1 MDCFRVFPRL
11 AAVALLLAAP
21 PAPLFAEEARGPADP
36 IAKTL
41 PAHAEVTLRG
51 AVERAW
57 ARQPSARAEPAR
69 SEEFAAKREAAQ
81 ALFPEP
87 PSFSVSNRDDR
98 FHRDNG
104 AREWEAEIALPLWL
118 PGEKARQTSIVD
130 AERDQYHTGL
140 TAAKLK
146 IAGEVRDAYWQVRLA
161 ENELALARRKAE
173 EGAALAAD
181 VERRVKAGDLA
192 RVDLNQ
198 AQAAERLA
206 RAALTEAEIKAFK
219 ARQAFEVLTS
229 ASALPAA
236 EESVAPAGSGLD
248 GHYALVPLQRA
259 VVSAQAKLRQA
270 TQSLRNNPEI
280 DLAARRERGVFDEPY
295 VHSFQ
300 LRFRLPFATDAR
312 NKPRIAAANAEMI
325 EAQAAYGV
333 ERAKVAA
340 EIEAARRELE
350 QTRTVA
356 RLTEAR
362 FALATDTQRLLAKA
376 FALGELDLV
385 ARLRAENERFDAELN
400 FTRTQLEAA
409 RAVSRLNQALGVLP

>member
-1 MDCFRVFPRL
+1 
-11 AAVALLLAAP
+11 
-21 PAPLFAEEARGPADP
+21 
-36 IAKTL
+36 
-41 PAHAEVTLRG
+41 
-51 AVERAW
+51 
-57 ARQPSARAEPAR
+57 
-69 SEEFAAKREAAQ
+69 
-81 ALFPEP
+81 
-87 PSFSVSNRDDR
+87 
-98 FHRDNG
+98 
-104 AREWEAEIALPLWL
+104 
-118 PGEKARQTSIVD
+118 
-130 AERDQYHTGL
+130 
-140 TAAKLK
+140 
-146 IAGEVRDAYWQVRLA
+146 VRLA

-173 EGAALAAD
+173 EAAALAAV

-198 AQAAERLA
+198 ALMAERLA

-219 ARQAFEVLTS
+219 ARQAFEVLTG
-229 ASALPAA
+229 ASALPTAG
-236 EESVAPAGSGLD
+236 ESVAPAGSGLD
-248 GHYALVPLQRA
+248 DHSALVPLQRA

-270 TQSLRNNPEI
+270 TRSLRNNPEI

-350 QTRTVA
+350 QSRTVA
-356 RLTEAR
+356 QLTEAR
-362 FALATDTQRLLAKA
+362 FALAADTQRLLAKA

-385 ARLRAENERFDAELN
+385 ARLRAESERFDAELN